1 MDRCLFGSWE
11 DCPSAG
17 QEVGPPRGARVRP
30 SQGPVVF
37 PGLEPLEPA
46 MQSVGDITNRAVST
60 RGLLGET
67 GGSEGRGRAPG
78 SWELLCVS

>member
-1 MDRCLFGSWE
+1 M
-11 DCPSAG
+11 
-17 QEVGPPRGARVRP
+17 
-30 SQGPVVF
+30 VF

-60 RGLLGET
+60 GGLLGET